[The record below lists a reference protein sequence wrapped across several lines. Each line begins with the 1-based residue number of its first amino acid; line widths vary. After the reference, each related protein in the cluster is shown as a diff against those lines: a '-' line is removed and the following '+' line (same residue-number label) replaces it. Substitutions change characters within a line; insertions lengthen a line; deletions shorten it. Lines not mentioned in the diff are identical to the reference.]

1 MFLFC
6 SYSSSM
12 CTFPSQHR
20 SVGSQ
25 VVYSSVEVDGDFEG
39 HFRACRPIKKGEVL
53 GVSYM
58 NLGQVV
64 KDSGSFR
71 GVLPT
76 GIYSGN

>member
-1 MFLFC
+1 MI
-6 SYSSSM
+6 YSSSM
-12 CTFPSQHR
+12 STSQR

-58 NLGQVV
+58 NLGN
-64 KDSGSFR
+64 R
-71 GVLPT
+71 
-76 GIYSGN
+76 

>member
-1 MFLFC
+1 M
-6 SYSSSM
+6 S
-12 CTFPSQHR
+12 TSQR

-58 NLGQVV
+58 NLGNLTVV
-64 KDSGSFR
+64 KYR
-71 GVLPT
+71 KWKVTP
-76 GIYSGN
+76 GIIKKSYQLGFIH